1 MIDRKEIIFLSE
13 WKCRTYFCI
22 NLHNCCSLTEMFYY
36 LCYVQKNI
44 SLPMWRGIARNC
56 TIYFPT
62 WSSEVVKNW
71 KFYSARVI
79 RAFFFFWLNRLPS
92 FTCTTSSSTHPTD
105 WIDVHRII
113 IEIRLQLV
121 CVRDDTATLW
131 RGKINVYSHGRR
143 MFNLLREND
152 EFNNLCAKVEYLWAF
167 PSSLYTH
174 MCDVQL
180 NYHRTIQFIYPWGDF
195 SSIFFFLR

>member
-1 MIDRKEIIFLSE
+1 MFRKTSLSQCGAELHDIFS
-13 WKCRTYFCI
+13 
-22 NLHNCCSLTEMFYY
+22 NLKLRSCEKLKVIQCT
-36 LCYVQKNI
+36 CYKSI
-44 SLPMWRGIARNC
+44 
-56 TIYFPT
+56 
-62 WSSEVVKNW
+62 
-71 KFYSARVI
+71 
-79 RAFFFFWLNRLPS
+79 FFFWLNRLPS

-195 SSIFFFLR
+195 SSIFFFAINSRSARASSNHKSHIIINYDIN